1 MSELKYDTLSF
12 QEAFAL
18 WEHEMKRLSECSNV
32 SVKISGLVM
41 FDHKWTKQSLA
52 PFVLKTIELFGV
64 ERCMFASNF
73 PVDKVCCSSWQTL
86 MYTYL
91 DIVQEA
97 RFSSDHIRQ
106 LFQLN
111 AQRFYRL

>member
-1 MSELKYDTLSF
+1 
-12 QEAFAL
+12 
-18 WEHEMKRLSECSNV
+18 MKRLAECPNV

-41 FDHKWTKQSLA
+41 FDPLWSKQSLA

-64 ERCMFASNF
+64 SRCMFASNF
-73 PVDKVCCSSWQTL
+73 PVDKVRCLSWQTL

-91 DIVQEA
+91 DIVSEA
-97 RFSSDHIRQ
+97 RYSVDHIRQ

-111 AQRFYRL
+111 AQRYYRL